1 MTWGK
6 RSSWP
11 ERLIAAAVLATGLYR
26 IERADDSAAFR
37 LNTLTGSLELCKLGA
52 CFAMGGD

>member
-1 MTWGK
+1 MGK
-6 RSSWP
+6 AIVLAAA
-11 ERLIAAAVLATGLYR
+11 LIAAAVLATGLYR
-26 IERADDSAAFR
+26 IERADESAAFR

>member
-1 MTWGK
+1 MGK
-6 RSSWP
+6 AIVMAGA
-11 ERLIAAAVLATGLYR
+11 LIAAAVLATGLYR

-52 CFAMGGD
+52 CYSMGGD